1 MPCFIRE
8 IDGEPRKNGIDRLDL
23 AEAPASVHA
32 KAAGGQL
39 HQSLDVV
46 AVQFARCRHFL
57 EFFSHKLSY
66 RSRPSSRIPLL
77 KIVSGEKPREIAAQ
91 VLARRT
97 SGDYVETLL
106 DRALAPVPLSSA
118 DRRLCQ
124 ELVYGVVRW
133 QATLDWLVARK
144 TGNRPQKPALQRLL
158 RLGLY
163 QIFWLDRIPGHAAVN
178 ETVELARQ
186 SGFGP
191 QAGFVNALLRGYL
204 REFEPTKKLLADL
217 RTTQPALGYSH
228 PEWLVTRWQQRWG
241 PDPIGQLLAWNN
253 TPPKTFAR
261 VNTLKADAGKLLVQ
275 WRNEN
280 VEYDFFRRDWF
291 EENLVFELKSH
302 PPLDRLPSF
311 QQGLFYVQDPGTLL
325 AVRALEPQPGETVL
339 DLCAAPGGKLTYIAQ
354 LMHNEGRL
362 VAHDTATGRLKLI
375 QDNCARL
382 GVTCVETTLPSTL
395 HSALRSSNA
404 AIGSPP
410 FDRVLLDAPCSNT
423 GVMRRRVDLRWRIRP
438 EEIQRLQKAQADL
451 LRQAAALL
459 RPGGILVYST
469 CSLEPEENGGVVA
482 EFLSRHAEF
491 ALELERELRPFAD
504 GVDGAYVAR
513 LARRREGNA

>member
-1 MPCFIRE
+1 M
-8 IDGEPRKNGIDRLDL
+8 
-23 AEAPASVHA
+23 
-32 KAAGGQL
+32 
-39 HQSLDVV
+39 
-46 AVQFARCRHFL
+46 
-57 EFFSHKLSY
+57 
-66 RSRPSSRIPLL
+66 
-77 KIVSGEKPREIAAQ
+77 SGEKPREIAAQ

-97 SGDYVETLL
+97 SGDFVESLL
-106 DRALAPVPLSSA
+106 DDALASAAVSAA

-163 QIFWLDRIPGHAAVN
+163 QIFWLDRIPAHAAVN

-204 REFEPTKKLLADL
+204 RELEATRKLLADL
-217 RTTQPALGYSH
+217 QITQPALGFSH

-241 PDPIGQLLAWNN
+241 ASPTAQLLAWNN

-261 VNTLKADAGKLLVQ
+261 VNTLKAETGKLLAQ

-280 VEYDFFRRDWF
+280 VEYDFVRRDWL

-302 PPLDRLPSF
+302 PPLDRLSSF
-311 QQGLFYVQDPGTLL
+311 QQGLFYIQDPGTLL
-325 AVRALEPQPGETVL
+325 AVCMLEPQPGETVL

-354 LMHNEGRL
+354 RMRNEGRL
-362 VAHDTATGRLKLI
+362 VAHDASADRLKLI

-382 GVTCVETTLPSTL
+382 GVKCVEATLPATL
-395 HSALRSSNA
+395 PAALP
-404 AIGSPP
+404 GSVTAFRRPP

-438 EEIQRLQKAQADL
+438 EEIQRLRSAQVDL
-451 LRQAAALL
+451 LRQGAALL
-459 RPGGILVYST
+459 RPGGELVYST
-469 CSLEPEENGGVVA
+469 CSLEPEENQSVVA
-482 EFLSRHAEF
+482 EFLSRHAGF
-491 ALELERELRPFAD
+491 ELEQERVLLPFVD
-504 GVDGAYVAR
+504 EVDGAYVAR
-513 LARRREGNA
+513 IARRERGRGEAGG